1 MNREDEIR
9 QTNEMYNIF
18 LDEIS
23 SHISS
28 LEAQKMT
35 YQKYKGL
42 FAKTVVLKL
51 SLKIR
56 YHKSQFQQM
65 QTDKARALSRIRL
78 YHDRCMQAHSKTQK
92 GKTIR

>member
-9 QTNEMYNIF
+9 QTNETYNIL

-28 LEAQKMT
+28 LGAEKMT
-35 YQKYKGL
+35 YQKYKGV
-42 FAKTVVLKL
+42 FAKMVVLKL
-51 SLKIR
+51 ALKIK

-65 QTDKARALSRIRL
+65 QADKARALSRIR
-78 YHDRCMQAHSKTQK
+78 
-92 GKTIR
+92 